1 MKVFIK
7 KDFLIHTIANE
18 KVLIGNGEQINFS
31 KMLVLNDT
39 AAFVIAELQ
48 KQDAPIALEELAQ
61 SLHEHFEVEYDVAF
75 SDVKELLHQLQEQE
89 VVISNAALHITPQEM
104 AQRYYR
110 QRFTEEMPEQMMER
124 FLQAMN

>member
-1 MKVFIK
+1 MKVYIK

-75 SDVKELLHQLQEQE
+75 SDVKELINQLQEQE
-89 VVISNAALHITPQEM
+89 VIETVL
-104 AQRYYR
+104 
-110 QRFTEEMPEQMMER
+110 
-124 FLQAMN
+124 

>member
-1 MKVFIK
+1 MTTTMKAFIK

-39 AAFVIAELQ
+39 AAFIIAELQ

-61 SLHEHFEVEYDVAF
+61 SLHEHFEVEYEVAF
-75 SDVKELLHQLQEQE
+75 SDVKELLDQLQEQE
-89 VVISNAALHITPQEM
+89 VLMIED
-104 AQRYYR
+104 
-110 QRFTEEMPEQMMER
+110 
-124 FLQAMN
+124 

>member
-1 MKVFIK
+1 MKVYIK

-39 AAFVIAELQ
+39 AAFIIAELQ
-48 KQDAPIALEELAQ
+48 KQKAPIALEELAQ

-75 SDVKELLHQLQEQE
+75 SDVKELLDQLQEQE
-89 VVISNAALHITPQEM
+89 VIETVL
-104 AQRYYR
+104 
-110 QRFTEEMPEQMMER
+110 
-124 FLQAMN
+124 

>member
-1 MKVFIK
+1 MTTAMKAFIK

-48 KQDAPIALEELAQ
+48 KQDAPIAIEQLAQ
-61 SLHEHFEVEYDVAF
+61 SLHEHFEVEYEVAF

-89 VVISNAALHITPQEM
+89 VLMIED
-104 AQRYYR
+104 
-110 QRFTEEMPEQMMER
+110 
-124 FLQAMN
+124 

>member
-48 KQDAPIALEELAQ
+48 KQETPIAIEELAQ
-61 SLHEHFEVEYDVAF
+61 SLHEHFEVEYEIAF
-75 SDVKELLHQLQEQE
+75 SDVKELIYQLQEQE
-89 VVISNAALHITPQEM
+89 VVMIED
-104 AQRYYR
+104 
-110 QRFTEEMPEQMMER
+110 
-124 FLQAMN
+124 

>member
-48 KQDAPIALEELAQ
+48 KQDAPIALEKLAQ
-61 SLHEHFEVEYDVAF
+61 SLHNHFEVEYEVAF
-75 SDVKELLHQLQEQE
+75 SDVKELINQLQEQE
-89 VVISNAALHITPQEM
+89 VIETVL
-104 AQRYYR
+104 
-110 QRFTEEMPEQMMER
+110 
-124 FLQAMN
+124 